1 MKKIVKTIVFMWL
14 ALFTMSQV
22 ATAQTAQG
30 ALDTVKESVS
40 VVMQD
45 LKANKAK
52 YQNNLGALDDMLD
65 KKALQYFNER
75 KMAILVL
82 GKNWKNISESQRK
95 TFINEFKQLMMR
107 KYSSQLLSYTG
118 ATFSYGEPTAVKNK
132 RAKIPVTIRNNGES
146 YPLILSMGYSKGQ
159 WKAYDVKLSGVS
171 LVSSFRSS
179 IGMEVA
185 QKGIDKVIAE
195 IKMQNAMGTV
205 N

>member
-1 MKKIVKTIVFMWL
+1 
-14 ALFTMSQV
+14 
-22 ATAQTAQG
+22 
-30 ALDTVKESVS
+30 
-40 VVMQD
+40 
-45 LKANKAK
+45 
-52 YQNNLGALDDMLD
+52 
-65 KKALQYFNER
+65 
-75 KMAILVL
+75 MAILVL

-185 QKGIDKVIAE
+185 QKGIDKVIALYLPS
-195 IKMQNAMGTV
+195 
-205 N
+205 